1 MVMTQHTWLLF
12 TLITSSMLL
21 MRSRKELPVAKV
33 KLVPK
38 KSPEADALCRPQFST
53 LLTEVSYLSQAAF
66 SLAND
71 RTYGATAG
79 FSLYWTGAW
88 ILSCTACTRFMQP
101 KGWVHSEMN

>member
-38 KSPEADALCRPQFST
+38 KSPEADALCRPHFST